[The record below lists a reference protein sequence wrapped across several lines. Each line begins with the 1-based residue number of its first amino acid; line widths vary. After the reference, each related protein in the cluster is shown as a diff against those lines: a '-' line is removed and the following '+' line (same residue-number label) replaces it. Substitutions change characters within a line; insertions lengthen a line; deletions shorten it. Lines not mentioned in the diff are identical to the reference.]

1 MPRQRIGIAVLPAKA
16 LLPRNNDGR
25 NSPRRLH
32 VVLNLQKNCFESY
45 EQVAPDRADRGDGG
59 AIWHWRL
66 TGRQVCVDGR
76 LLLEYEGIPPMLKV
90 SVRGTG
96 AYLGFRG
103 ALMDDGTP
111 VVEFENGA
119 RPQAKKLVNT
129 FCKMHRGVID
139 GNKFNARVNDFVR
152 NFADGTGRVRLSDF
166 PPPPGGSRS

>member
-1 MPRQRIGIAVLPAKA
+1 M
-16 LLPRNNDGR
+16 DDF
-25 NSPRRLH
+25 
-32 VVLNLQKNCFESY
+32 CF
-45 EQVAPDRADRGDGG
+45 
-59 AIWHWRL
+59 
-66 TGRQVCVDGR
+66 
-76 LLLEYEGIPPMLKV
+76 EYEGIPPMLKV